1 MARRVRIGLGNGGLG
16 GSDPGP
22 HGSSLG
28 GFASIGGWSLNGI
41 ARARRPSALLL
52 AGIFGVL
59 ACEGTPPEKGAT
71 ADIRWLLFQDVTSI
85 GGSAAEGPEALGS
98 IRAAALLPTQERFVV
113 ADGQTQHLHIFDFTG
128 RHVRRIG
135 GRGGGPGEHRAIGAI
150 WGADDGGFCT
160 WDAQAG
166 RITRFGPEG
175 SVVATGLAELDGLES
190 IIPSF
195 EGFFSDCRFVL
206 RDQPFTLEMR
216 DVPEGMRQ
224 DTVRFVLFGPDGRQL
239 RTLARVPGAEYWFKN
254 RNRSVGRVQLIF
266 GEALFGFPHGDEF
279 WFGVSD
285 RPLWTRLDLQAGVL
299 GHREFERPH
308 RTVSEVQVREER
320 ERRIGEVRVPR
331 VDLPPGVL
339 DEMEESQRE
348 GLRAAPARYSAPAYD
363 IILPGADGGFWFREH
378 PLPADTVSVWTFVD
392 SLGEEAGSTSL
403 PRKSTIL
410 GGTEDLVLV
419 GTEDEL
425 GAPVLRLLKRA
436 S

>member
-1 MARRVRIGLGNGGLG
+1 VA
-16 GSDPGP
+16 
-22 HGSSLG
+22 
-28 GFASIGGWSLNGI
+28 LNGI
-41 ARARRPSALLL
+41 TRTKRPTTLLW
-52 AGIFGVL
+52 AGIAAVL
-59 ACEGTPPEKGAT
+59 GCEGAVPER
-71 ADIRWLLFQDVTSI
+71 ADTSDVRWMTFEDIISI
-85 GGSAAEGPEALGS
+85 GGSAAEGPAALGS

-135 GRGGGPGEHRAIGAI
+135 GRGAGPGEHRAVGAL
-150 WGADDGGFCT
+150 WGAEDGGFCT

-166 RITRFGPEG
+166 RITRFGPES
-175 SVVATGLAELDGLES
+175 SVVGTGLAELDGLES

-239 RTLARVPGAEYWFKN
+239 RTLARVPGEEYWFKN
-254 RNRSVGRVQLIF
+254 RNRNVGRVKLIF

-279 WFGVSD
+279 WFGTSD
-285 RPLWTRLDLQAGVL
+285 RALWTRLDLEGAVL
-299 GHREFERPH
+299 GTRELDRPP
-308 RTVSEVQVREER
+308 RAVSEVQVRGER
-320 ERRIGEVRVPR
+320 ERRIDEVRVPR
-331 VDLPPGVL
+331 VVLQIGPPEL
-339 DEMEESQRE
+339 TDRMEESQRE

-363 IILPGADGGFWFREH
+363 IILPGTDGGFWFRQH

-392 SLGEEAGSTSL
+392 SLGEEVGSTSL
-403 PRKSTIL
+403 PRKATIL